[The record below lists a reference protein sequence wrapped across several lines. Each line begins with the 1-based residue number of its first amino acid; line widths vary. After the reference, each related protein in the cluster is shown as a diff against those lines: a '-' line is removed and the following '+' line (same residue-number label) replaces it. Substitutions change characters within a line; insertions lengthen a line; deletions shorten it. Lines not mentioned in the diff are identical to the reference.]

1 MYIAS
6 SLFDS
11 SSRGRRLVVSARAR
25 SHVASMK
32 KSDYYPDTDAYG
44 VPQTAVPAQGHPH
57 AVVGGPNTT
66 VVYLPPQP
74 YASEPPPPP
83 QPSSVPTGLPVHAD
97 RPAYLGATQGHGQQ
111 VMTCPGCGHSGPS
124 DVVRVSGA
132 STCFAA
138 ILTFGLS
145 LCCCPSSFKDTYHH
159 CANCSR
165 VLALAKMA

>member
-11 SSRGRRLVVSARAR
+11 SSRGRRRVVGARA
-25 SHVASMK
+25 SSLVASMK

-165 VLALAKMA
+165 VLAFAKMA